1 MAFALED
8 TGRNGQIPGDK
19 RAARNARGASVHSNA
34 SCMAYRPMTTSRSRR
49 QFLAATA
56 AGATLAF
63 SGCARAKPP
72 PGAVSGGPRDAPIPK
87 RPLGATGVRVSILGL
102 GGAHLAQADDPKDGV
117 RIVHEAIDA
126 GVDFFDNAWEY
137 HDGKSEEI
145 LGQALQGGR
154 RDKVFVMTKVCTHG
168 RKADVAMQ
176 QLEDSLRRLGTDH
189 LDLWQI
195 HECIYDNDPDL
206 HFAPGGVVE
215 ALARAKQQ
223 GKTRFVGFTGHK
235 HPSIHLRMLE
245 RMDANAFPF
254 DTVQMPLNC
263 FDGSFRSFEQQ
274 VVPAAVKRGIA
285 PIGMKSLSGAGDPV
299 RRGLVTV
306 EEALRY
312 AMSVVGVAVTV
323 TGVDGLDILRQNLAI
338 ARGFEPMRPEDMQ
351 ALRERVRPAAADG
364 RLELYKTTTHYD
376 AKIGREQHGYP
387 SKEELPL

>member
-1 MAFALED
+1 MA
-8 TGRNGQIPGDK
+8 TN
-19 RAARNARGASVHSNA
+19 
-34 SCMAYRPMTTSRSRR
+34 RSRR

-56 AGATLAF
+56 AGATLAI

-72 PGAVSGGPRDAPIPK
+72 PAAGSGGSREAPIPK
-87 RPLGATGVRVSILGL
+87 RPLGTTGVRVSILGL
-102 GGAHLAQADDPKDGV
+102 GGAHLAEVRDPKDAV

-145 LGQALQGGR
+145 LGQALQGGK
-154 RDKVFVMTKVCTHG
+154 RDKAFVMTKVCTHG
-168 RKADVAMQ
+168 RSADVAMH

-189 LDLWQI
+189 LDLWQV

-206 HFAPGGVVE
+206 HFAPGGVIE

-235 HPSIHLRMLE
+235 HPAIHLGMLA
-245 RMDANAFPF
+245 RMDTNAFRF

-263 FDGSFRSFEQQ
+263 FDGTFRSFEQQ
-274 VVPAAVKRGIA
+274 VVPEAVKRGVA
-285 PIGMKSLSGAGDPV
+285 AIGMKSLTGAGDPV
-299 RRGLVTV
+299 RKGVVTV

-323 TGVDGLDILRQNLAI
+323 SGVDGLDILHQNLAI
-338 ARGFEPMRPEDMQ
+338 ARAFEPMPLDEMQ
-351 ALRERVRPAAADG
+351 ALRERVRRVAADG
-364 RLELYKTTTHYD
+364 RLELYKSTTHFD
-376 AKIGREQHGYP
+376 GKVGREQHGYP
-387 SKEELPL
+387 GKEELPL